1 MRSTKVDSMVRILSL
16 TYYFNIDL
24 TEYEISDL
32 ATLKMI
38 NFFIQLFF
46 FFFTKKKAAFNI

>member
-24 TEYEISDL
+24 TEYETSDL

-46 FFFTKKKAAFNI
+46 FFFYKKKSCF